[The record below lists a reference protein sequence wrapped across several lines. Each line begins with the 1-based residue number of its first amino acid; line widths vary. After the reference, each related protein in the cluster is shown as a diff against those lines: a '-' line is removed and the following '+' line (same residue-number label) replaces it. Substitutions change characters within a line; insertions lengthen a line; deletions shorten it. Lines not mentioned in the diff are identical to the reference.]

1 MTSGE
6 TSVAASGAVEGT
18 LDEVVLHRLAADS
31 GIHVGVVYG
40 KSGKPHLRARIDGY
54 NQSARISPWIVL
66 VDLDN
71 EYECAPSLRAAWL
84 PTPSEHMVLRV
95 ATRAIESWLLAD
107 RSSIAAFLSVPVSR
121 VPRTV
126 DDLDNPKKTVIDLA
140 RRSRSRAIREDMV
153 PRPESGASEGPAY
166 TSRMSEFVGIHGRGQ
181 WQPSTAAQVSPS
193 LSRCI
198 RALAKLHGAV
208 SGEHSVGEH

>member
-1 MTSGE
+1 MTLDESG
-6 TSVAASGAVEGT
+6 APISGAVEGI

-31 GIHVGVVYG
+31 GIRMGAIFG
-40 KSGKPHLRARIDGY
+40 KSGKHHLRARIDGY
-54 NQSARISPWIVL
+54 NQAARISPWIVL

-71 EYECAPSLRAAWL
+71 EYECAPSLCAAWL
-84 PTPSEHMVLRV
+84 PAPSEHMVLRV

-107 RSSIAAFLSVPVSR
+107 RSSIATFLSVPVSR

-153 PRPESGASEGPAY
+153 PRAESGASEGPAY
-166 TSRMSEFVGIHGRGQ
+166 TSRMSEFVGSQGRGR
-181 WQPSTAAQVSPS
+181 WQPSAAAQVSPS

-198 RALAKLHGAV
+198 RALNELRGTASRKY
-208 SGEHSVGEH
+208 STDES

>member
-6 TSVAASGAVEGT
+6 SNIPVSGAVEGI

-31 GIHVGVVYG
+31 GIHMGAVFG
-40 KSGKPHLRARIDGY
+40 KSGKSHLRARIDGY
-54 NQSARISPWIVL
+54 NQAARISPWVIL
-66 VDLDN
+66 VDLDDD
-71 EYECAPSLRAAWL
+71 YDCAPSLRAAWL
-84 PTPSEHMVLRV
+84 PAPSELMFLRV
-95 ATRAIESWLLAD
+95 ATRALESWLLAD
-107 RSSIAAFLSVPVSR
+107 RPGIAAFLSVPVSR

-153 PRPESGASEGPAY
+153 PRPGSGASEGPAY
-166 TSRMSEFVGIHGRGQ
+166 TSRMSEFVGIHGQGQ

-198 RALAKLHGAV
+198 RALAELRGAV
-208 SGEHSVGEH
+208 SGEHSVGES